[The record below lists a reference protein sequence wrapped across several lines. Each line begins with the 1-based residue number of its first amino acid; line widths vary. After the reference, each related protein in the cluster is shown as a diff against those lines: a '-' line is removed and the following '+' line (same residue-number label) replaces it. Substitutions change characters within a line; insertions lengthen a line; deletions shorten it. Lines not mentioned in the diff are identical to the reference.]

1 MKSILTLVFVLSI
14 SLSIH
19 SQVDRTN
26 LRIGLNAGT
35 IVGDAADFYSFTLGV
50 DVLHVWGLSREI
62 DLGFATGFT
71 NAFGEE
77 DTLDTGGAVIETQF
91 DNAQF
96 IPVAGAL
103 RIYPSFGFKLGGDIG
118 YAIGVNE
125 GNDGGFYYRP
135 IIGVDVNG
143 TTELNISYTTVEN
156 EGAFSSVLLG
166 VLFLF

>member
-1 MKSILTLVFVLSI
+1 MLSI

-26 LRIGLNAGT
+26 FRVGLNAGT
-35 IVGDAADFYSFTLGV
+35 VTGDFSDFYSFTLGV
-50 DVLHVWGLSREI
+50 DVLHVWGLSREL
-62 DLGFATGFT
+62 DLGLATGFT

-77 DTLDTGGAVIETQF
+77 ETFTEGDITVETEF

-96 IPVAGAL
+96 IPVAAAV
-103 RIYPSFGFKLGGDIG
+103 RVYPTYGFKFGGDVG

-125 GNDGGFYYRP
+125 GNEGGFYYRP

-143 TTELNISYTTVEN
+143 STELNVSYTAVQDDET
-156 EGAFSSVLLG
+156 FSSILLG